1 MSEADSAGGATAS
14 GGIDEEEGGDTFS
27 GRLGLIFAT
36 IGAAIGTGNIWRF
49 PRMVGANGGGSFLVP
64 WLIFLFVWSVPLI
77 IAEFA
82 IGKRS
87 RVGTVGSFRIFAG
100 RRFAWMGLW
109 TAWISTAIGFYYA
122 VVTGWC
128 LNYFRLAVSGGLNS
142 SVDTTEVWNNF
153 LANPGLVI
161 FFQFLAVIITM
172 AAIWKGAKAIE
183 KVNVTL
189 MVSLFIL
196 LFAALILALIMDFED
211 GTLDGFVYMF
221 TIQPEYLVK
230 PETWINGLAQSAWS
244 CSAGMGMAITYSVYM
259 RKDEDTTLNAAT
271 MCLANNSISI
281 IAGLTVMMAVFSV
294 LADPLSAVSGGS
306 SAITFLVLP
315 EVFAQAPGGPIVQ
328 VTMVAMFFLALS
340 FAALTSMISTV
351 ELCVRNFVDHGIDR
365 NVAVPATGAAIFLFG
380 LPSAALWIL
389 IDDSTGVAFPQFLE
403 VQDHIWGYGLMFSG
417 LFIAYSIW
425 KYGWSRYRVWQ
436 DENGL
441 TGFNFRDYLD
451 HGVSSFR
458 DDFIN
463 TGDNDWWIGK
473 WWDYIMYLG
482 FPLMFSVLMISYFGD
497 LLFNVHEPWNPTNP
511 HGISIILL
519 FWGITAGIFI
529 SLNRYVLV
537 NKMVRTGGEG
547 FPLWIISGDWRL
559 EPRPLYRNVP
569 AGADAAV
576 EMLPGGDDPFI
587 LHAGDDLPPTFIDDD
602 GKEWQTSG
610 PGGSGGGSVGGGSS
624 ASVIDAEIA

>member
-1 MSEADSAGGATAS
+1 MA
-14 GGIDEEEGGDTFS
+14 EGGSDEFS

-64 WLIFLFVWSVPLI
+64 WLIFLFLWSVPLI

-82 IGKRS
+82 LGKRS
-87 RVGTVGSFRIFAG
+87 RTGTVGTFRIFAG
-100 RRFAWMGLW
+100 KRFAWMGLW

-128 LNYFRLAVSGGLNS
+128 INYFQTAVRGGLGS
-142 SVDTTEVWNNF
+142 EVDTVEVWNSF
-153 LANPGLVI
+153 LQNPMEVV
-161 FFQFLAVIITM
+161 FFQAIAVAITM
-172 AAIWKGAKAIE
+172 LAIWKGAKAIE
-183 KVNVTL
+183 KVNVGL
-189 MVSLFIL
+189 MISLFIL
-196 LFAALILALIMDFED
+196 LFAALFLAFVMDLED

-221 TIQPEYLVK
+221 SIQPEYLAQ
-230 PETWINGLAQSAWS
+230 PETWINGLSQSAWS

-281 IAGLTVMMAVFSV
+281 IAGLTVMMAVFAV
-294 LADPLSAVSGGS
+294 VDDPLAAVSGGS

-315 EVFAQAPGGPIVQ
+315 EVFAQAPGGPVVQ
-328 VTMVAMFFLALS
+328 LAMVTMFFLALS

-351 ELCVRNFVDHGIDR
+351 ELCVRNFVDHGIER
-365 NVAVPATGAAIFLFG
+365 PQAVGFTSLAIFFFG
-380 LPSAALWIL
+380 LPSAATWIL
-389 IDDSTGVAFPQFLE
+389 VDDSTGVAFPQFLE

-425 KYGWSRYRVWQ
+425 KYGWNRYRAWQ
-436 DENGL
+436 EENDIS
-441 TGFNFRDYLD
+441 GFSIRDYLD
-451 HGVSSFR
+451 NGVSSFR

-482 FPLMFSVLMISYFGD
+482 FPLMFSVLILSYFAD
-497 LLFNVHEPWNPTNP
+497 MLANVDNPWDPTNAN
-511 HGISIILL
+511 GISIILL
-519 FWGITAGIFI
+519 FWGVTAGLFI
-529 SLNRYVLV
+529 GLNRFIIINRIVPTSG
-537 NKMVRTGGEG
+537 NPW
-547 FPLWIISGDWRL
+547 PLALLSGNFTL

-569 AGADAAV
+569 EGAEVPIDT
-576 EMLPGGDDPFI
+576 LPGGEDPFI
-587 LHAGDDLPPTFIDDD
+587 VEVGEDLPETFIDDY
-602 GKEWQTSG
+602 GETKPHT
-610 PGGSGGGSVGGGSS
+610 GS
-624 ASVIDAEIA
+624 IIEAEIGYSYDQV

>member
-1 MSEADSAGGATAS
+1 MSEGGS
-14 GGIDEEEGGDTFS
+14 DEFS

-64 WLIFLFVWSVPLI
+64 WVIFLFLWSVPLI

-82 IGKRS
+82 LGKRS
-87 RVGTVGSFRIFAG
+87 RTGTVGTFRIFAG
-100 RRFAWMGLW
+100 NRFAWMGLW

-128 LNYFRLAVSGGLNS
+128 INYFQTAIRGGLGS
-142 SVDTTEVWNNF
+142 EVDTVEVWNSF
-153 LANPGLVI
+153 LNNPLEVV
-161 FFQFLAVIITM
+161 FFQAIAVAITM
-172 AAIWKGAKAIE
+172 LAIWKGAKAIE
-183 KVNVTL
+183 KVNVGL
-189 MVSLFIL
+189 MISLFVL
-196 LFAALILALIMDFED
+196 LFAALFLAFVMDLDD
-211 GTLDGFVYMF
+211 GSLDGFVYMF
-221 TIQPEYLVK
+221 SIQPEYLMQ
-230 PETWINGLAQSAWS
+230 PETWINGLSQSAWS

-281 IAGLTVMMAVFSV
+281 IAGLTVMMAVFAV
-294 LADPLSAVSGGS
+294 VDDPLAAVSGGS

-328 VTMVAMFFLALS
+328 LTMVTMFFLALS
-340 FAALTSMISTV
+340 FAALTSMIPTG
-351 ELCVRNFVDHGIDR
+351 ELCVRNFVEHGIDR
-365 NVAVPATGAAIFLFG
+365 PKAGGFTSIAIFLFG
-380 LPSAALWIL
+380 LPSAGLWIL
-389 IDDSTGVAFPQFLE
+389 VDDSTGVVFPQFLE

-425 KYGWSRYRVWQ
+425 KYGWNRYRVWQ
-436 DENGL
+436 EENDIE
-441 TGFNFRDYLD
+441 GFDFRDYLD

-482 FPLMFSVLMISYFGD
+482 FPLMFSVLILSYFGD
-497 LLFNVHEPWNPTNP
+497 MLVNVENPWDPSNAN
-511 HGISIILL
+511 GISIILL
-519 FWGITAGIFI
+519 FWGVTAGLFI
-529 SLNRYVLV
+529 GLNRYIIV
-537 NKMVRTGGEG
+537 NRMVPTTDD
-547 FPLWIISGDWRL
+547 FWLLAILSGNYRL

-569 AGADAAV
+569 EGAEVSIDT
-576 EMLPGGDDPFI
+576 LPGGEDPYIVQAGEKLPATFVDDYGETRSHTGAT
-587 LHAGDDLPPTFIDDD
+587 L
-602 GKEWQTSG
+602 
-610 PGGSGGGSVGGGSS
+610 
-624 ASVIDAEIA
+624 DAELV

>member
-1 MSEADSAGGATAS
+1 MEAKGEAGS
-14 GGIDEEEGGDTFS
+14 DEFS

-64 WLIFLFVWSVPLI
+64 WLIFLFLWSVPLI

-82 IGKRS
+82 LGKRS
-87 RVGTVGSFRIFAG
+87 RTGTVGTFRIFAG
-100 RRFAWMGLW
+100 NRFAWMGLW

-128 LNYFRLAVSGGLNS
+128 INYFQTAIRGGLGS
-142 SVDTTEVWNNF
+142 EVDTVQVWNDF
-153 LANPGLVI
+153 LQDPSQVI
-161 FFQFLAVIITM
+161 FFQTLSVLITM

-196 LFAALILALIMDFED
+196 LFAALFLSFVMDLDD

-221 TIQPEYLVK
+221 SIQPEYLTQ
-230 PETWINGLAQSAWS
+230 PETWINGLSQSAWS

-294 LADPLSAVSGGS
+294 SDDPLGAVSGGS

-315 EVFAQAPGGPIVQ
+315 EVFAQAPGGPVVQ
-328 VTMVAMFFLALS
+328 LLMVTMFFLALS

-351 ELCVRNFVDHGIDR
+351 ELCVRNFVDHGIER
-365 NVAVPATGAAIFLFG
+365 KKAVGFTTLAIFLFG

-389 IDDSTGVAFPQFLE
+389 VDPDTGVAFPQFLE

-425 KYGWSRYRVWQ
+425 KYGWNRYRVWQ
-436 DENGL
+436 DENDI
-441 TGFNFRDYLD
+441 TGFNLRDYLD
-451 HGVSSFR
+451 NGVSSFR

-482 FPLMFSVLMISYFGD
+482 FPIMFGVLILSYFSD
-497 LLFNVHEPWNPTNP
+497 LILNVNNPWDPTNAD
-511 HGISIILL
+511 GITIILL
-519 FWGITAGIFI
+519 FWGVTAGLFI
-529 SLNRYVLV
+529 SMNKYILV
-537 NKMVRTGGEG
+537 NRVLSMNGTIW
-547 FPLWIISGDWRL
+547 PPSWDL

-569 AGADAAV
+569 VGAEVSIDT
-576 EMLPGGDDPFI
+576 LPGGEDPFI
-587 LHAGDDLPPTFIDDD
+587 VEVGESLPETFVNEYGETQTHTLHA
-602 GKEWQTSG
+602 QS
-610 PGGSGGGSVGGGSS
+610 
-624 ASVIDAEIA
+624 

>member
-1 MSEADSAGGATAS
+1 MSE
-14 GGIDEEEGGDTFS
+14 EGSDQFS

-64 WLIFLFVWSVPLI
+64 WVIFLFLWSVPLI

-82 IGKRS
+82 LGKRS
-87 RVGTVGSFRIFAG
+87 RTGTVGTFRIFAG
-100 RRFAWMGLW
+100 NRFAWMGLW

-128 LNYFRLAVSGGLNS
+128 INYFQTAIRGGLGS
-142 SVDTTEVWNNF
+142 EVDTVEVWNSF
-153 LANPGLVI
+153 LNNPLEVV
-161 FFQFLAVIITM
+161 FFQAIAVAITM
-172 AAIWKGAKAIE
+172 LAIWKGAKAIE
-183 KVNVTL
+183 KVNVGL
-189 MVSLFIL
+189 MISLFVL
-196 LFAALILALIMDFED
+196 LFAALFLAFVMDLDD
-211 GTLDGFVYMF
+211 GSLDGFVYMF
-221 TIQPEYLVK
+221 SIQPEYLMQ
-230 PETWINGLAQSAWS
+230 PETWINGLSQSAWS

-281 IAGLTVMMAVFSV
+281 IAGLTVMMAVFAV
-294 LADPLSAVSGGS
+294 VDDPLAAVSGGS

-328 VTMVAMFFLALS
+328 LMMVTMFFLALS

-365 NVAVPATGAAIFLFG
+365 PKAVGFTSIAIFLFG
-380 LPSAALWIL
+380 LPSAGLWIL
-389 IDDSTGVAFPQFLE
+389 VDDSTGVVFPQFLE

-425 KYGWSRYRVWQ
+425 KYGWNRYRVWQ
-436 DENGL
+436 EENDIS
-441 TGFNFRDYLD
+441 GFDYRDYLD

-482 FPLMFSVLMISYFGD
+482 FPLMFSVLILSYFGD
-497 LLFNVHEPWNPTNP
+497 MLVNVENPWDPSNAN
-511 HGISIILL
+511 GISIILL
-519 FWGITAGIFI
+519 FWGVTAGLFI
-529 SLNRYVLV
+529 GLNRYILV
-537 NKMVRTGGEG
+537 NRMVPTTDD
-547 FPLWIISGDWRL
+547 FWLLAILSGNYRL

-569 AGADAAV
+569 EGAEV
-576 EMLPGGDDPFI
+576 SIETLPGGDDPYI
-587 LHAGDDLPPTFIDDD
+587 VQAGENLPATFVDDYGETRSHTGATL
-602 GKEWQTSG
+602 
-610 PGGSGGGSVGGGSS
+610 
-624 ASVIDAEIA
+624 DAELV

>member
-1 MSEADSAGGATAS
+1 MQS
-14 GGIDEEEGGDTFS
+14 GGSDEFS

-64 WLIFLFVWSVPLI
+64 WVIFLFLWSVPLI

-82 IGKRS
+82 LGKRS
-87 RVGTVGSFRIFAG
+87 RTGTVGTFRIFAG
-100 RRFAWMGLW
+100 KRFAWMGLW

-128 LNYFRLAVSGGLNS
+128 LNYFQAAIRGGLS
-142 SVDTTEVWNNF
+142 GDVDTVEVWNSF
-153 LANPGLVI
+153 LQAPEQVI
-161 FFQFLAVIITM
+161 FFQAIAVIITLL
-172 AAIWKGAKAIE
+172 AIWNGAKAIE
-183 KVNVTL
+183 KVNVFL
-189 MVSLFIL
+189 MVSLFVL
-196 LFAALILALIMDFED
+196 LFAALFLAFVMDLDD
-211 GTLDGFVYMF
+211 GSLDGFVYMF
-221 TIQPEYLVK
+221 SIQPEYLAQ
-230 PETWINGLAQSAWS
+230 PETWINGLSQSAWS

-281 IAGLTVMMAVFSV
+281 IAGLTVMMAVFAV
-294 LADPLSAVSGGS
+294 VDDPLSAVSGGS

-315 EVFAQAPGGPIVQ
+315 EVFAQAPGGPVVQ
-328 VTMVAMFFLALS
+328 LAMVTMFFLALS

-351 ELCVRNFVDHGIDR
+351 ELCVRNFVDHGIER
-365 NVAVPATGAAIFLFG
+365 PQAVGFTTIAIFFFG
-380 LPSAALWIL
+380 LPSAMLWIRM
-389 IDDSTGVAFPQFLE
+389 DPGTGVAFPQFLE

-425 KYGWSRYRVWQ
+425 KYGWNRYRVWQ
-436 DENGL
+436 DDNGEE
-441 TGFNFRDYLD
+441 GFNFRDYLD

-482 FPLMFSVLMISYFGD
+482 FPLMFGVLILSYFGD
-497 LLFNVHEPWNPTNP
+497 LLTNVHDPWNPSNP

-519 FWGITAGIFI
+519 FWGVTAGLFI
-529 SLNRYVLV
+529 GMNKYILVNRVTSLNG
-537 NKMVRTGGEG
+537 T
-547 FPLWIISGDWRL
+547 LWPPSWDL

-569 AGADAAV
+569 EGADAPIDT
-576 EMLPGGDDPFI
+576 LPGGEDSYI
-587 LHAGDDLPPTFIDDD
+587 VQVGDSLPPTFVDDYGD
-602 GKEWQTSG
+602 TRGH
-610 PGGSGGGSVGGGSS
+610 S
-624 ASVIDAEIA
+624 AASLEAELA

>member
-1 MSEADSAGGATAS
+1 MA
-14 GGIDEEEGGDTFS
+14 EGGSDEFS

-64 WLIFLFVWSVPLI
+64 WLIFLFLWSVPLI

-82 IGKRS
+82 LGKRS
-87 RVGTVGSFRIFAG
+87 RTGTVGTFRIFAG
-100 RRFAWMGLW
+100 KRFAWMGLW

-128 LNYFRLAVSGGLNS
+128 INYFQTAVRGGLGS
-142 SVDTTEVWNNF
+142 EVDTVEVWNSF
-153 LANPGLVI
+153 LQNPMEVV
-161 FFQFLAVIITM
+161 FFQAIAVAITM
-172 AAIWKGAKAIE
+172 LAIWKGAKAIE
-183 KVNVTL
+183 KVNVGL
-189 MVSLFIL
+189 MISLFIL
-196 LFAALILALIMDFED
+196 LFAALFLAFVMDLED

-221 TIQPEYLVK
+221 SIQPEYLAQ
-230 PETWINGLAQSAWS
+230 PETWINGLSQSAWS

-281 IAGLTVMMAVFSV
+281 IAGLTVMMAVFAV
-294 LADPLSAVSGGS
+294 VDDPLAAVSGGS

-315 EVFAQAPGGPIVQ
+315 EVFAQAPGGPVVQ
-328 VTMVAMFFLALS
+328 LAMVTMFFLALS

-351 ELCVRNFVDHGIDR
+351 ELCVRNFVDHGIER
-365 NVAVPATGAAIFLFG
+365 PQAVGFTSLAIFFFG
-380 LPSAALWIL
+380 LPSAVTWIL
-389 IDDSTGVAFPQFLE
+389 VDDSTGVAFPQFLE

-425 KYGWSRYRVWQ
+425 KYGWNRYRAWQ
-436 DENGL
+436 EENDIS
-441 TGFNFRDYLD
+441 GFSLRDYLD
-451 HGVSSFR
+451 NGVSSFR

-482 FPLMFSVLMISYFGD
+482 FPLMFSVLILSYFAD
-497 LLFNVHEPWNPTNP
+497 MLANVDNPWDPTNAN
-511 HGISIILL
+511 GISIILL
-519 FWGITAGIFI
+519 FWGITAGLFI
-529 SLNRYVLV
+529 GLNRFIIINRIVPTSG
-537 NKMVRTGGEG
+537 NPW
-547 FPLWIISGDWRL
+547 PLALLSGNFTL

-569 AGADAAV
+569 EGAEVPIDT
-576 EMLPGGDDPFI
+576 LPGGEDPFI
-587 LHAGDDLPPTFIDDD
+587 VEVGEDLPETFIDDY
-602 GKEWQTSG
+602 GETR
-610 PGGSGGGSVGGGSS
+610 PHTGSV
-624 ASVIDAEIA
+624 IEAEIGYS

>member
-1 MSEADSAGGATAS
+1 MEAKGEAGS
-14 GGIDEEEGGDTFS
+14 DEFS

-64 WLIFLFVWSVPLI
+64 WLIFLFLWSVPLI

-82 IGKRS
+82 LGKRS
-87 RVGTVGSFRIFAG
+87 RTGTVGTFRIFAG
-100 RRFAWMGLW
+100 NRFAWMGLW

-128 LNYFRLAVSGGLNS
+128 INYFQTAIRGGLGS
-142 SVDTTEVWNNF
+142 EVDTVQVWNDF
-153 LANPGLVI
+153 LQDPSQVI
-161 FFQFLAVIITM
+161 FFQTLSVLITM

-196 LFAALILALIMDFED
+196 LFAALFLSFVMDLDD

-221 TIQPEYLVK
+221 SIQPEYLTQ
-230 PETWINGLAQSAWS
+230 PETWINGLSQSAWS

-294 LADPLSAVSGGS
+294 SDDPLGAVSGGS

-315 EVFAQAPGGPIVQ
+315 EVFAQAPGGPVVQ
-328 VTMVAMFFLALS
+328 LLMVTMFFLALS

-351 ELCVRNFVDHGIDR
+351 ELCVRNFVDHGIER
-365 NVAVPATGAAIFLFG
+365 KKAVGFTTLAIFLFG

-389 IDDSTGVAFPQFLE
+389 VDADTGVAFPQFLE

-425 KYGWSRYRVWQ
+425 KYGWNRYRVWQ
-436 DENGL
+436 DENDI
-441 TGFNFRDYLD
+441 TGFSFRDYLD
-451 HGVSSFR
+451 NGVSSFR

-482 FPLMFSVLMISYFGD
+482 FPIMFGVLILSYFSD
-497 LLFNVHEPWNPTNP
+497 LILNVSNPWDPTNAD
-511 HGISIILL
+511 GITIILL
-519 FWGITAGIFI
+519 FWGITAGLFI
-529 SLNRYVLV
+529 SMNKYILV
-537 NKMVRTGGEG
+537 NRVLSMNGTIW
-547 FPLWIISGDWRL
+547 PPSWDL

-569 AGADAAV
+569 VGAEVSIDT
-576 EMLPGGDDPFI
+576 LPGGEDPFI
-587 LHAGDDLPPTFIDDD
+587 VEVGESLPETFVNEYGETQTHTLHA
-602 GKEWQTSG
+602 QS
-610 PGGSGGGSVGGGSS
+610 
-624 ASVIDAEIA
+624 